1 MAMYVEGKCTFCKA
15 PENAYHE
22 NHCVYSKQTA
32 NDGDLLIGEMQKDPI
47 GSILL
52 AMYEVNKS
60 KRADYTGG
68 RGIFANFIESGDQ
81 VGIPAGLGIE
91 YMIATK
97 QSRLKGLLK
106 PGAKP
111 NNESVEDTLLD
122 RAVYSVI
129 ALAAYRDGQYDAV

>member
-1 MAMYVEGKCTFCKA
+1 MKSAE
-15 PENAYHE
+15 
-22 NHCVYSKQTA
+22 QI
-32 NDGDLLIGEMQKDPI
+32 NDEKIELVDEMVNDPI

-52 AMYEVNKS
+52 TMYAVNKA
-60 KRADYTGG
+60 KRADYTGD
-68 RGIFANFIESGDQ
+68 RGMFANFTEASEQAHSPSTGH
-81 VGIPAGLGIE
+81 GIE

-106 PGAKP
+106 PGAAKP

-129 ALAAYRDGQYDAV
+129 ALAAYRDGLYETPSN